1 MSRDY
6 YKILGVEKNASADEL
21 KAAFRKLAHQH
32 HPDKKGGDEKK
43 FKEANEAFQ
52 VLSDPKK
59 RSQYDQ
65 FGTTFDGAQAGGP
78 GGGFSAQ
85 GGPAG
90 GWDFSGFQNG
100 QGFDFGD
107 LGDIFSNL
115 GGFGGFSQGGGRG
128 RRAKGQDI
136 QIDVEI
142 TLAET
147 VFGTER
153 SVRLYKH
160 APCDVCQGSGVEPGS
175 KKVNCKEC
183 RGQGQVTRNQRT
195 VFGTFQTASVCPAC
209 NGEGQ
214 APERECKHCR
224 GEGVTKRQEEVKIKI
239 PAGIDNGESIRLA
252 GYGEAAKKGGL
263 PGDLY
268 VQAHVKKDPRFTRK
282 GFDLY
287 TKKNITYS
295 QAALGT
301 ISKIET
307 FDGKLELKIPE
318 SIQSGQLIRLKEK
331 GVGRLQSSGRGDLYV
346 EVIVETPKKLSRR
359 QKELLEELK
368 SSGI

>member
-1 MSRDY
+1 MSKDY
-6 YKILGVEKNASADEL
+6 YKILGVEKNSSADEL
-21 KAAFRKLAHQH
+21 KTAFRKLAHQH

-65 FGTTFDGAQAGGP
+65 FGSNFDGSQGGAP
-78 GGGFSAQ
+78 GGGYGGFGGFGGGFQ
-85 GGPAG
+85 GGQG
-90 GWDFSGFQNG
+90 G

-115 GGFGGFSQGGGRG
+115 GGFSQGGRG
-128 RRAKGQDI
+128 RSSKGQDI
-136 QIDVEI
+136 QIDVEM
-142 TLAET
+142 TLAEA

-153 SVRLYKH
+153 GVRLNKNS
-160 APCDVCQGSGVEPGS
+160 ACDVCQGSGAEPGS
-175 KKVNCKEC
+175 KKHNCKIC
-183 RGQGQVTRNQRT
+183 HGQGQVTQQQHT
-195 VFGTFQTASVCPAC
+195 VFGTFQTAAVCSAC
-209 NGEGQ
+209 SGEGQ
-214 APERECKHCR
+214 VFEQICRHCR
-224 GEGVTKRQEEVKIKI
+224 GEGINKRQIEVKIKI
-239 PAGIDNGESIRLA
+239 PAGIDNGESIRLS
-252 GYGEAAKKGGL
+252 GYGEAAKKGGI

-268 VQAHVKKDPRFTRK
+268 VQAHVKKDPRFIRK

-287 TKKNITYS
+287 SKKNITFS
-295 QAALGT
+295 HAALGT
-301 ISKIET
+301 VSEIET

-318 SIQSGQLIRLKEK
+318 GIQSGQLIRLKEK
-331 GVGRLQSSGRGDLYV
+331 GVGRLQSTGRGDLYV

-368 SSGI
+368 TSGI